1 MLKKFLGIF
10 FCAIILGQS
19 ACNNDE
25 PIENSSDAQPVS
37 TKTQIEKKS
46 PKPELNRW
54 DVADRE
60 TMRLQPSVFSQLPE
74 NIVMELQS
82 RQCTIPQIY
91 DDPKPHNVISGE
103 FKKQGQTDWAILC
116 SKDLISSILIFW
128 NGSVEN
134 PSVLFPLPDKGALQ
148 GIGNDRIGY
157 SRYIGVVG
165 KGFIEKHYSTYGGTQ
180 PPPIDHE
187 GIEDGQVG
195 KGSLVHYYH
204 NGKWRKLT
212 GAD

>member
-1 MLKKFLGIF
+1 MLKKSLRIF
-10 FCAIILGQS
+10 FYAVILGQS

-25 PIENSSDAQPVS
+25 PIENLSDIQPVS
-37 TKTQIEKKS
+37 TKTQIEKKPS
-46 PKPELNRW
+46 KPDLGRW
-54 DVADRE
+54 DIADRE
-60 TMRLQPSVFSQLPE
+60 TIRLQPSVFSQLSE

-116 SKDLISSILIFW
+116 SKDLTSSILIFW

-134 PSVLFPLPDKGALQ
+134 LSILYPLRDKGALQ

-157 SRYIGVVG
+157 SRYISVVG
-165 KGFIEKHYSTYGGTQ
+165 KAFIEKHYRAYGGTQ
-180 PPPIDHE
+180 PPSIDHE
-187 GIEDGQVG
+187 GIADGQVG
-195 KGSLVHYYH
+195 KGSSVHYYH
-204 NGKWRKLT
+204 NGKWLQLT
-212 GAD
+212 SGG